1 MGFYDHELSWGLEE
15 ARQKGRRE
23 REREITFTFLFF
35 FLFLCFEQKYGA
47 HKDHVIKLTENLT
60 VLVYR
65 DQCYTFC

>member
-35 FLFLCFEQKYGA
+35 FLFLCFHMPFSEQKYGA

-60 VLVYR
+60 VLV
-65 DQCYTFC
+65 